1 MLIGPN
7 QTVLFQGD
15 SITDCGRPRDDSD
28 SHLGFGYPSL
38 IAPQLGFL
46 YPALKTHVVNRG
58 IGGDRV
64 PSLQERW
71 HADCIDLRPDW
82 VSILI
87 GINDACA
94 ISGDDFP
101 GYDVDGYESG
111 YRDMLTQVRDK
122 TAARL
127 IILEPFLLHTEHP
140 YDFISPIAKIRQTL
154 DPIIQVARQLGAE
167 FDAINVPL
175 DDMFQEASKDVDA
188 AHWAGDAIHPSP
200 AGHAFI
206 TGAWLNAVGAI

>member
-1 MLIGPN
+1 VLIQTG

-28 SHLGFGYPSL
+28 SHLGLGYPSL
-38 IAPQLGFL
+38 IAAQLPFRQPQLEITF
-46 YPALKTHVVNRG
+46 VNRG
-58 IGGDRV
+58 VGGGRV

-71 HADCIDLRPDW
+71 QGDCIDLKPDW

-94 ISGDDFP
+94 IAGDDLP
-101 GYDVDGYESG
+101 GYDVDGYEAG
-111 YRDMLTQVRDK
+111 YRDILTQVRDE
-122 TAARL
+122 TGARL

-140 YDFISPIAKIRQTL
+140 YDFISPIAKIRQAL
-154 DPIIQVARQLGAE
+154 DPIIQVARTLGAE
-167 FDAINVPL
+167 FDAITVPL
-175 DDMFQEASKDVDA
+175 DDMFQETSKDVDP
-188 AHWAGDAIHPSP
+188 AHWAADAIHPTP

-206 TGAWLNAVGAI
+206 ANAWLKAVGAM